1 MRAAHRGEVRGDA
14 KVLLR
19 AALGD
24 PEAGHDLVK
33 AQKSAIVCAQL
44 PETLHVNIKL
54 RSCCVPEDTPRLES
68 SQPWSPRPLGG
79 AIMHGYRLAHAFSH
93 TAAALRHT

>member
-1 MRAAHRGEVRGDA
+1 MTNRERPDIGTWQAHRGEVRGDA
-14 KVLLR
+14 KVLLS

-44 PETLHVNIKL
+44 PETLHANIKL
-54 RSCCVPEDTPRLES
+54 R
-68 SQPWSPRPLGG
+68 
-79 AIMHGYRLAHAFSH
+79 
-93 TAAALRHT
+93 